1 MAGCPARPN
10 CVSSLAEGP
19 QHAVEP
25 IALGGDARDAWRQL
39 RAIIDGLPRT
49 TITVDEPSYLAA
61 ECTSHFFGFVD
72 DLEFK
77 LDSEA
82 GLIQVRS
89 ASRVGYSDLGVNRRR
104 VEQIRRMFESR

>member
-1 MAGCPARPN
+1 MVVCPATPN

-39 RAIIDGLPRT
+39 RVIIDGLPRT
-49 TITVDEPSYLAA
+49 TITVDESSYLAA
-61 ECTSHFFGFVD
+61 ECTSRFFGFVD
-72 DLEFK
+72 DLEFR

-104 VEQIRRMFESR
+104 VEQILRMFESR